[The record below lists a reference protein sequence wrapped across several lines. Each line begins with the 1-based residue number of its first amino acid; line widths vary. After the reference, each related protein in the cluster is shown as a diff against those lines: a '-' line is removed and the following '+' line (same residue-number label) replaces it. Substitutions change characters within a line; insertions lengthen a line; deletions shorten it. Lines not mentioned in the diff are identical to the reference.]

1 MWGKIP
7 PPSTPS
13 TRLASNLQSCFA
25 VCARIGAP
33 GGFRAVEIL
42 DDSQP
47 AAERVLPMKDTT
59 EATKKGMKAKQ
70 TKATKKGMK
79 AKTAMKKGMKAK
91 TAMKKG
97 MKAKTDMKKGMKAN
111 QISTDAMKKK
121 GMKAK
126 KAIQK

>member
-1 MWGKIP
+1 M
-7 PPSTPS
+7 
-13 TRLASNLQSCFA
+13 
-25 VCARIGAP
+25 
-33 GGFRAVEIL
+33 EIL
-42 DDSQP
+42 DDSLP
-47 AAERVLPMKDTT
+47 AAERVLPMKATT

-91 TAMKKG
+91 TA
-97 MKAKTDMKKGMKAN
+97 
-111 QISTDAMKKK
+111 ISTEAMKKK